1 MKFTVIVPVYNEI
14 KNIEHVLN
22 SLYTQTRKPDEI
34 IVVDGWSK
42 DWTYEFLK
50 NEEKKW
56 KIKLL
61 QNNVRHWNIARS
73 RNLAIKNSS
82 NDLILCTDAWCE
94 VAKNWCES
102 YLEMYESSDEK
113 IIWWK
118 NENIINTD
126 FQKNCT
132 YRLTSKVRNY
142 PSRNISYLKS
152 VWKDVWWYPEFL
164 TLRWEDTYFNA
175 RIREK
180 WYKIAY
186 CEWAMVKWWLRE
198 NYWQIYKMY
207 RNYTQWDAEVLV
219 IKKLVQSIS
228 IKQALIFS
236 AMFLVF
242 LWLIPVLKWYS
253 LLLLLTGIL
262 LIGIYKRTKWGFIF
276 DTLFSCAKIA
286 GITVWFRKW
295 IFKWLKIK
303 YRLRKWIL
311 R

>member
-1 MKFTVIVPVYNEI
+1 MKFSVIVPVYNEI
-14 KNIEHVLN
+14 KNIEHVLD
-22 SLYTQTRKPDEI
+22 SLYNQTRKPDEI
-34 IVVDGWSK
+34 IVVDWWSN
-42 DWTYEFLK
+42 DWTYEFLQD
-50 NEEKKW
+50 EEKKW

-61 QNNVRHWNIARS
+61 QNKIRHWNIARS

-82 NDLILCTDAWCE
+82 YDLILCTDAGCE
-94 VAKNWCES
+94 VAKNWCKS

-118 NENIINTD
+118 NENIVNTD

-142 PSRNISYLKS
+142 PSRNISFLKS
-152 VWKDVWWYPEFL
+152 VRKDAWWYPEFL
-164 TLRWEDTYFNA
+164 TLWWEDTYFNA

-186 CEWAMVKWWLRE
+186 CDGATVKRWLRE
-198 NYWQIYKMY
+198 NYRQIYKMY

-219 IKKLVQSIS
+219 VKKLVQSIS

-236 AMFLVF
+236 VIILWFLC
-242 LWLIPVLKWYS
+242 LIPILKFYS
-253 LLLLLTGIL
+253 ILLLLIGVL
-262 LIGIYKRTKWGFIF
+262 LIWLYKRTKWGFIF

-286 GITVWFRKW
+286 GITIWFRKW